1 MTSIIKIIKM
11 RRWACALQAVTF
23 AAFTVSTLA
32 ADVHQ
37 SCDSHRTDVIQALEE
52 AIVMGQNGG
61 DTISKQNTAAKSPVV
76 MDLLYSLLGGKTD
89 QDVLGKGATV
99 TGTFFRTDV
108 LRLSTWLRGQE

>member
-1 MTSIIKIIKM
+1 M
-11 RRWACALQAVTF
+11 RRWAYSLQAVIL

-61 DTISKQNTAAKSPVV
+61 DTISKQNTAGKSPAV

-99 TGTFFRTDV
+99 TGTIFQPVVPRSSTLLRVQEEIMTDCN
-108 LRLSTWLRGQE
+108 